1 VKYKKSISRLVILI
15 AIFSLAAS
23 IYGAFSNQGSGPY
36 DFKTIHD
43 TTVTIYGR
51 GLYQNDS
58 VSVASQA
65 VAQDI
70 VTLLL
75 GVPLLIVSLIL
86 FRKELLKGKLLL
98 AGTLAY
104 FLYTYTS
111 YSFLSM
117 FNQFFLLDVM
127 LMSASFFAFVLTMM
141 SFDIDTL
148 RDHFS
153 EKLPVRFVGGLLIS
167 IGTIFGLMWLGTV
180 IPSIVSGIAPVVL
193 EQYTS
198 LVIQAMDLAFIVPT
212 AFLAGILL
220 IKRKPFGY
228 LLSSV
233 VTVKGIT
240 MLTALTAMVLNE
252 MSAGVEVS
260 PAILILIPALNLII
274 IYSLF
279 LIMKNI
285 KEDNFLRKQ
294 AVQAEL

>member
-1 VKYKKSISRLVILI
+1 MKFKKSISRLVILI

-58 VSVASQA
+58 VSVAAQA
-65 VAQDI
+65 VAQDL
-70 VTLLL
+70 VTLFL
-75 GVPLLIVSLIL
+75 GVPLLIVSLLL

-117 FNQFFLLDVM
+117 FNQFFLIDVM

-153 EKLPVRFVGGLLIS
+153 EKLPVRFVGGLLLS

-180 IPSIVSGIAPVVL
+180 IPSIVSGTAPVVL

-198 LVIQAMDLAFIVPT
+198 LVI
-212 AFLAGILL
+212 
-220 IKRKPFGY
+220 
-228 LLSSV
+228 
-233 VTVKGIT
+233 
-240 MLTALTAMVLNE
+240 
-252 MSAGVEVS
+252 
-260 PAILILIPALNLII
+260 
-274 IYSLF
+274 
-279 LIMKNI
+279 
-285 KEDNFLRKQ
+285 
-294 AVQAEL
+294 

>member
-1 VKYKKSISRLVILI
+1 MKFKKSISRLVILI
-15 AIFSLAAS
+15 AVLSIAAS
-23 IYGAFSNQGSGPY
+23 VYGVFSSQGKGQF

-70 VTLLL
+70 VTLFL
-75 GVPLLIVSLIL
+75 GVPLLLVSLYL
-86 FRKELLKGKLLL
+86 FRQGLLKGKLLL
-98 AGTLAY
+98 AGTIAY

-117 FNQFFLLDVM
+117 FNQFFLIDVM

-141 SFDIDTL
+141 SFDIDKL
-148 RDHFS
+148 SDHFS
-153 EKLPVRFVGGLLIS
+153 EKLPVKFVGGLLIS

-180 IPSIVSGIAPVVL
+180 VPSIMSGTAPTVM
-193 EQYTS
+193 EHYTT
-198 LVIQAMDLAFIVPT
+198 LVIQAMDLAFVVPT

-240 MLTALTAMVLNE
+240 MLTALTAMVINE
-252 MSAGVEVS
+252 MLAGVEVS
-260 PAILILIPALNLII
+260 IAILILIPVLNLII
-274 IYSLF
+274 IYSLY

-285 KEDNFLRKQ
+285 KETKN
-294 AVQAEL
+294 AVVVNQIE